1 MTKCKLTPDS
11 GGIAITCPYDPDF
24 VYELKRYIPA
34 TDRRFRPSDKAW
46 LVTPRHAKTLQD
58 ICMRVFNE
66 LPLLPQAATTKPTI
80 TQKIIDVRY
89 IGITKDRGADER
101 SAYGYYKGGWNVLFP
116 ETVLRAWFDAPANP
130 DEQPTLYA
138 ILNVKRDATTD
149 EIKSGYRR
157 MALQWHPDHS
167 KEPNANE
174 QFLAIQHAYDVLTKN
189 RAKYDAG
196 LALEASIRNS
206 DQKQKTTTQYQGYR
220 APLRCGLIMCEGV
233 ESMGIFQV
241 SKIFAWEDV
250 TDAHGRILVS
260 SWQSGNDMFTE
271 KWV

>member
-46 LVTPRHAKTLQD
+46 LVTTRHAKTLQD

-66 LPLLPQAATTKPTI
+66 LPLIPQAATTIPTI
-80 TQKIIDVRY
+80 TQRIIDVRY
-89 IGITKDRGADER
+89 IGVTKDRGADER
-101 SAYGYYKGGWNVLFP
+101 SAYGYFKGGWNVLFP

-157 MALQWHPDHS
+157 MALQWHPDRC
-167 KEPNANE
+167 KEPNAQE
-174 QFLAIQHAYDVLTKN
+174 QFLAIQHAYDVLTKS
-189 RAKYDAG
+189 RDRYDAG
-196 LALEASIRNS
+196 LALEASLKNTPKADSRYS
-206 DQKQKTTTQYQGYR
+206 VAGYR
-220 APLRCGLIMCEGV
+220 TPLRCGLIMCEGI
-233 ESMGIFQV
+233 EQMGIFQV
-241 SKIFAWEDV
+241 SKIFAWQDV
-250 TDAHGRILVS
+250 VDAHGRTLVV
-260 SWQSGNDMFTE
+260 SWKKGEDMFE
-271 KWV
+271 EVWA